1 MKLLLVEDDPQIG
14 AAIAQGVRTS
24 GFTVDWVTN
33 GRDADFALTAGSYAL
48 VILDLGLPGL
58 NGIDL
63 LQNLRRKGTLTPV
76 LVVTARDSVE
86 DRVAGLNF
94 GADDYLVKPFDL
106 HELIA
111 RIHALLRR
119 GQARTCEL
127 ALGALRVVPVTHT
140 VTLDGIE
147 ISLTP
152 RAFSLLVAL
161 MEVPGA
167 VLSLRE
173 LEERLYG
180 WNEEVASNAVE
191 VNLHRLR
198 QKLGGNWIRNVR
210 GVGYKIVAPT

>member
-14 AAIAQGVRTS
+14 AGIAQGVRIA
-24 GFTVDWVTN
+24 GFTVNWVTN
-33 GRDADFALTAGSYAL
+33 GRDADYALTGGGYAL

-63 LQNLRRKGTLTPV
+63 LQDLRRKGTLTPV
-76 LVVTARDSVE
+76 LVVTARDTVE
-86 DRVAGLNF
+86 DRIAGLNF

-106 HELIA
+106 NELVA
-111 RIHALLRR
+111 RVHALLRR
-119 GQARTCEL
+119 GQTRSCEL
-127 ALGALRVVPVTHT
+127 QLGSLCVVPVTRT
-140 VTLDGIE
+140 VTLDGKE
-147 ISLTP
+147 IQLSP
-152 RAFSLLVAL
+152 RAFALLVAL

-167 VLSLRE
+167 VLSTRE

-198 QKLGGNWIRNVR
+198 HKLGGSWIRNVR
-210 GVGYKIVAPT
+210 GVGYKIVAPS